1 MFHRNYSF
9 IFCIALILISIT
21 GCSKISKG
29 KGKTIEQKYYVN
41 QEREVQLGDI
51 VEKKEP
57 LQGNEENI
65 SIRYTVNQA
74 TLYNNPTEASV
85 RKEEIMPIIE
95 YPKSGVLVSVDEA
108 MNSPMLI
115 LDVMVTNVN
124 SEDCNI
130 SIFQL
135 VEKGKDNE
143 VIWIGS
149 PCYYSEGKD
158 VESPE
163 YYHFPLLP
171 AQSVN
176 MKIGWYI
183 NPDDCD
189 LGKIYLT
196 DNLNGGEEYTSYVN
210 LKL

>member
-41 QEREVQLGDI
+41 QEREFQLGDI

-115 LDVMVTNVN
+115 
-124 SEDCNI
+124 
-130 SIFQL
+130 
-135 VEKGKDNE
+135 
-143 VIWIGS
+143 
-149 PCYYSEGKD
+149 
-158 VESPE
+158 
-163 YYHFPLLP
+163 
-171 AQSVN
+171 
-176 MKIGWYI
+176 
-183 NPDDCD
+183 
-189 LGKIYLT
+189 
-196 DNLNGGEEYTSYVN
+196 
-210 LKL
+210 